1 MASAGRGSES
11 KRLITGAVALGMVLL
26 VAWAL
31 VLSQSERQQ
40 SGATAYEQA
49 RIDSLRVTLGRDL
62 PSAPG
67 ERSPSPSN
75 NLWLVF
81 VFMTGSLGAVWWF
94 FGRKASGK
102 PVAQVPFPVMA
113 EQDLGGGHRIVLLD
127 AGQEWWVLSL
137 STHASQLLVRSPKV
151 EMPWLTEI
159 SEKAAPAPV
168 FSTLLRQLT
177 RDQTP
182 R

>member
-1 MASAGRGSES
+1 MTTAGKGSES

-31 VLSQSERQQ
+31 VLSQSERQNQ
-40 SGATAYEQA
+40 GASAYEQA

-62 PSAPG
+62 PETSG
-67 ERSPSPSN
+67 RQSLSPTN

-81 VFMTGSLGAVWWF
+81 VFMSGALGGVWWF

-102 PVAQVPFPVMA
+102 PASQVPFPVMA
-113 EQDLGGGHRIVLLD
+113 EQDLGGGHRLLLLD

-137 STHASQLLVRSPKV
+137 SAHTSQLIVRSSKS
-151 EMPWLTEI
+151 EMPWLGEI

-177 RDQTP
+177 RDQAP